1 MKKLLSIKKYEF
13 ILKQYDD
20 DSTEL
25 ERINDG
31 FNILEILGLA
41 NLISFEMKDIIQG
54 TNVKVD
60 TIERKVVEK

>member
-1 MKKLLSIKKYEF
+1 
-13 ILKQYDD
+13 
-20 DSTEL
+20 
-25 ERINDG
+25 
-31 FNILEILGLA
+31 LGLA